1 MRHFDEARVC
11 SKSVYYLEVLN
22 MSVFGKVRVALGRV
36 RHIFGVKIN
45 LNGSQSLI
53 HSTLEII
60 RIIFFFHIQYS
71 RRTSSR
77 SREQCDGGDDGVGV
91 RSENCVSIYKLK

>member
-60 RIIFFFHIQYS
+60 RIIFFFTFNIHAE
-71 RRTSSR
+71 RHRVVANNVMVVTM
-77 SREQCDGGDDGVGV
+77 VLV
-91 RSENCVSIYKLK
+91 